1 MNDKRIIDWVDF
13 STPISFSK
21 LNKIK
26 QLWSECLYL
35 VFPKQ
40 ELDIIHLENF
50 VKLFGKNLEDPFI
63 KPVNGSKYVA
73 KVLREKDEKSRL
85 FADTWH
91 RDWFHLTMPPKATAL
106 YAIEVPDIGGD
117 TLFANQYE
125 AYVGLPKTLKKIV
138 DTHFGI
144 NSAKG
149 GYSPEGI
156 YGKDDVDRSMDLYYS
171 NLAHQTQLHPLK
183 IFHPDTK
190 IPILNCNPGYTIG
203 IEGIDENMS
212 KEILHELFCHQTK
225 SSYVFSHKWQKNDLV
240 LWDNRCL
247 LHKATGGYEGKRR
260 LLYRVTIQ

>member
-1 MNDKRIIDWVDF
+1 
-13 STPISFSK
+13 
-21 LNKIK
+21 
-26 QLWSECLYL
+26 
-35 VFPKQ
+35 
-40 ELDIIHLENF
+40 
-50 VKLFGKNLEDPFI
+50 
-63 KPVNGSKYVA
+63 
-73 KVLREKDEKSRL
+73 
-85 FADTWH
+85 
-91 RDWFHLTMPPKATAL
+91 
-106 YAIEVPDIGGD
+106 
-117 TLFANQYE
+117 
-125 AYVGLPKTLKKIV
+125 
-138 DTHFGI
+138 
-144 NSAKG
+144 
-149 GYSPEGI
+149 
-156 YGKDDVDRSMDLYYS
+156 MDLYYS